1 MAVSL
6 LTVALLGTLSLLAT
20 VVLGHR
26 LPYDP
31 GLLRVHF
38 LAAFAST
45 TLLVMGHAFI
55 LFFLIATGVELKD
68 MEKAHGWGDSFR
80 RRTIGLK
87 SRVFPVATLTLL
99 LVMANFI
106 LGAAAHTGAIPA
118 WSHGLVAW
126 TTLACS
132 MLTLY
137 REYRALGD
145 NNRLIAEAGRRRVSG
160 VTTPSGGAGVD

>member
-6 LTVALLGTLSLLAT
+6 LTLALLGTLSLLAT
-20 VVLGHR
+20 IVLGYQV
-26 LPYDP
+26 PADP
-31 GLLRVHF
+31 AQLKRHF
-38 LAAFAST
+38 LLAFGST

-55 LFFLIATGVELKD
+55 LFFLIATGVEMKD

-80 RRTIGLK
+80 RRSIGLK

-106 LGAAAHTGAIPA
+106 LGAAAHTRAVPA
-118 WSHGLVAW
+118 LVHELLAW
-126 TTLACS
+126 TTFAFS
-132 MLTLY
+132 ALTLY

-145 NNRLIAEAGRRRVSG
+145 NNRLIAEAGRRRVSALT
-160 VTTPSGGAGVD
+160 TTPSGPDLS

>member
-20 VVLGHR
+20 LVLGY
-26 LPYDP
+26 LVPQEP
-31 GLLRVHF
+31 SLLRAHF
-38 LAAFAST
+38 LAAFGST

-68 MEKAHGWGDSFR
+68 MEKALGWGDSFR

-87 SRVFPVATLTLL
+87 GRVFPIATLTLL

-106 LGAAAHTGAIPA
+106 LGAAAHTRAIPGWVHA
-118 WSHGLVAW
+118 LVAW

-132 MLTLY
+132 SLALY

-160 VTTPSGGAGVD
+160 VTTPGAGAGVD